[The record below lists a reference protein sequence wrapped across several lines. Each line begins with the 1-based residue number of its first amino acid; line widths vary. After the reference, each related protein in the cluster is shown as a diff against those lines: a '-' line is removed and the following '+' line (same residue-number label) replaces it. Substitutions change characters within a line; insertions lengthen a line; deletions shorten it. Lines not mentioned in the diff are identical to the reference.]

1 MHVDWWAI
9 FKIKKPNFEE
19 KEIVEEDWN
28 AKAMTTLP
36 RLGKLEG
43 MWFEFDSFKNTMLVL
58 WCFNYD

>member
-1 MHVDWWAI
+1 MHVDWWAF

-43 MWFEFDSFKNTMLVL
+43 M
-58 WCFNYD
+58 